1 MLKQKVFISGCGGML
16 GKAFYNEFK
25 NHYSLICTDIDINE
39 PWLTYQ
45 DFRDYE
51 HYRLTVKDSNPDI
64 LIHLG
69 AHTDLEYCENNI
81 EDAYLTNT
89 ISVENATLIANELNI
104 PLVYIST
111 AGIFDGSKDLFD
123 DWDTPNPMC
132 VYARTKF
139 LGEQFVQKNCNKHFI
154 FRAGWMMGG
163 YEKDKKFVFKIVK
176 QIQEGKKI
184 LNIVNDKNGTPTY
197 TLDFAKNVR
206 MVIEKNLF
214 GTYNLVCKG
223 ITSRLEVTK
232 EIINILGKEKE
243 IKINEVDSEFFQK
256 TYFAKRPDSER
267 LINRKLE
274 LRKLNLMRDWKEA
287 LAEYLN
293 IYLTKNK

>member
-1 MLKQKVFISGCGGML
+1 ML
-16 GKAFYNEFK
+16 GKAFYEEFK
-25 NHYSLICTDIDINE
+25 NHYDLICTDIDLNE
-39 PWLTYQ
+39 PWLIYQ
-45 DFRDYE
+45 DFRNYE
-51 HYRLTVKDSNPDI
+51 HYRKTVKDSNADI

-89 ISVENATLIANELNI
+89 ISVENAALISNELNI

-111 AGIFDGSKDLFD
+111 AGIFDGSKDIFD

-139 LGEQFVQKNCNKHFI
+139 LGEQIVQKNCSKHFI

-163 YEKDKKFVFKIVK
+163 YEKDKKFIFKIIK
-176 QIQEGKKI
+176 QIEDGKKI

-197 TLDFAKNVR
+197 TVDFAKNVR
-206 MVIEKNLF
+206 IVIEKKLY
-214 GTYNLVCKG
+214 GTYNLVCNG
-223 ITSRLEVTK
+223 ITSRLEVTE
-232 EIINILGKEKE
+232 EIIKILDKENE
-243 IKINEVDSEFFQK
+243 ITINEVDSDFFNK

-267 LINRKLE
+267 LLNRKLE
-274 LRKLNLMRDWKEA
+274 LRKLNIMRNWKEA
-287 LAEYLN
+287 LAEYLGN
-293 IYLTKNK
+293 YTFKKS